1 MPDRLPPSW
10 GHEPEDGRDLDA
22 LLSGQAPLSVE
33 EILTDEALLAG
44 QLAGVSDSQR
54 PVAGA
59 MFALRSAP
67 AESELAGEA
76 AARAAFR
83 ALIGTGPQHTLVL
96 PVQVPAQG
104 SRPPARHR
112 HRRRA
117 GGRGGWQVMALV
129 GSAAALVAVGA
140 AAVTGAFSG
149 SAGPRGQSANPSAV
163 QLSTQAGASPD
174 GTHPLVLGTAT
185 REPTPSATP
194 KASAT
199 PGAIP
204 SHGGSQKGAD
214 ICRQYF
220 ESFGRHAHGARTKAR
235 EELFGELSQL
245 AKSDSPRKVFGY
257 CEQQLYPVYAAT
269 PWPTSS
275 GDGGFPFPGSG
286 GAGGGPD
293 SGAGAGQEGSGQAT
307 SGPGG
312 SGSDHGSR

>member
-83 ALIGTGPQHTLVL
+83 ALSRHRATAHSGAAGPGGL
-96 PVQVPAQG
+96 AQG
-104 SRPPARHR
+104 PRPPARHR

-185 REPTPSATP
+185 REPDPERDPEGLRDARCVPEPWRIAEGRRYLPSVLR
-194 KASAT
+194 
-199 PGAIP
+199 ILRP
-204 SHGGSQKGAD
+204 SRTR
-214 ICRQYF
+214 RQD
-220 ESFGRHAHGARTKAR
+220 EGK
-235 EELFGELSQL
+235 
-245 AKSDSPRKVFGY
+245 
-257 CEQQLYPVYAAT
+257 
-269 PWPTSS
+269 
-275 GDGGFPFPGSG
+275 G
-286 GAGGGPD
+286 GALRRAEPA
-293 SGAGAGQEGSGQAT
+293 SQVRLPA
-307 SGPGG
+307 
-312 SGSDHGSR
+312 